1 MRSWVRGY
9 GLWMRGHRSEGRG
22 QDGDGFTLL
31 EIMIALAI
39 IGITLSVILHTVN
52 YHADILYDNTIT
64 TQMYQLAKE
73 KMYDL
78 EKLPANTKGNLSGNF
93 TFQNTVSV
101 SGESNIMEL
110 KTIVRGYDKAVTLT
124 ELMIKKI
131 Q

>member
-1 MRSWVRGY
+1 MRSWVRGQES
-9 GLWMRGHRSEGRG
+9 GNRNNGA
-22 QDGDGFTLL
+22 GFTLL
-31 EIMIALAI
+31 EIMIAIAI

-73 KMYDL
+73 KMYAL
-78 EKLPANTKGNLSGNF
+78 EKVPANTKGSLNDNF

-101 SGESNIMEL
+101 AGESNIMEL
-110 KTIVRGYDKAVTLT
+110 KTVVRGYDKAVTLT

>member
-1 MRSWVRGY
+1 MRSWVRGQES
-9 GLWMRGHRSEGRG
+9 GNMNNEA
-22 QDGDGFTLL
+22 GFTLL
-31 EIMIALAI
+31 EIMIAIAI

-73 KMYDL
+73 KMYEL
-78 EKLPANTKGNLSGNF
+78 EKVPANTKGSLNDNF

-101 SGESNIMEL
+101 AGESNIMEL
-110 KTIVRGYDKAVTLT
+110 KTVVRGYDKVITLT
-124 ELMIKKI
+124 ELMIKKT

>member
-1 MRSWVRGY
+1 MRSWVRGQ
-9 GLWMRGHRSEGRG
+9 RSGGRG
-22 QDGDGFTLL
+22 QESGNRKNGAGFTLL
-31 EIMIALAI
+31 EIMIAIAI
-39 IGITLSVILHTVN
+39 IGVTLSVILHTVN

-73 KMYDL
+73 KMYEL
-78 EKLPANTKGNLSGNF
+78 ENLPANTKGNLNVNF

-101 SGESNIMEL
+101 SEESNIMEL
-110 KTIVRGYDKAVTLT
+110 RTVVRGYDRAVTLT

>member
-1 MRSWVRGY
+1 VVRVKESG
-9 GLWMRGHRSEGRG
+9 GSNNGA
-22 QDGDGFTLL
+22 GFTLL
-31 EIMIALAI
+31 EIMIAIAI

-73 KMYDL
+73 KMYEL
-78 EKLPANTKGNLSGNF
+78 EKLPANTKGKLNVNF
-93 TFQNTVSV
+93 TFQNTISV
-101 SGESNIMEL
+101 SEESNIMEL
-110 KTIVRGYDKAVTLT
+110 KTVVRGYDRAVTLT